1 MSLIYMCYNSEK
13 YISSKYPKFDQLES
27 KRYSIRPTDNLHTN
41 YELLSKH
48 IILSQL
54 VIMIYP
60 VKRKIHA

>member
-1 MSLIYMCYNSEK
+1 MSLICMCYNSEK

-60 VKRKIHA
+60 VNRKIHA